1 MTITEEKAQQ
11 DLNFII
17 KYINNHEN
25 KQGIISMFMKGP
37 PKGKGH
43 MWCCTQEGG
52 PEYYWNYEEADGLKE
67 IRNLVLNKG
76 WGYYCIGFMMRKIQT
91 EIKKNVFRKSPPLYD
106 ENKDVE
112 NPEEIVMEYE
122 DEPQTDIDSKF
133 YKERFAIH
141 VAQNYLNKNNR

>member
-37 PKGKGH
+37 PKDKGY
-43 MWCCTQEGG
+43 MWCCTQGG

-67 IRNLVLNKG
+67 IRNLVLNNG
-76 WGYYCIGFMMRKIQT
+76 WDSSGYGFMMRKIQK
-91 EIKKNVFRKSPPLYD
+91 EIEKNVFRNSPPLYH
-106 ENKDVE
+106 ENKDLE
-112 NPEEIVMEYE
+112 NPEEMTMEHE
-122 DEPQTDIDSKF
+122 DDPQTDVGSKF